1 MKLGSKRGGDKAR
14 WEAKKK
20 KPNKTQ
26 LLRYYQNMRNDCYG
40 GRRKNGHK
48 MNVQASGE

>member
-20 KPNKTQ
+20 TQ
-26 LLRYYQNMRNDCYG
+26 QNTALEILSKY
-40 GRRKNGHK
+40 
-48 MNVQASGE
+48 EE